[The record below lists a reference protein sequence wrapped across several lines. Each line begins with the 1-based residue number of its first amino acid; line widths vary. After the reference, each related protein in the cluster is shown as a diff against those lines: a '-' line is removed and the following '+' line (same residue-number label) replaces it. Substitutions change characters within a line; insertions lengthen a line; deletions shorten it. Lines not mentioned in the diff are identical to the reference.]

1 MKRTGLLL
9 LAALLLPGCGGD
21 TIGKRADSS
30 ANESRII
37 TIDGSSTVFPVSE
50 AAAEEFQKLNPRV
63 KVTVGTSGTGGGFK
77 KFVRGETD
85 ISDASRPIL
94 REEIDLARE
103 HGIEYI
109 ELPICFDALTVVI
122 NKDNDWVDYMST
134 AELRKMWDKDSK
146 GKVTKWSDIRKGW
159 PDEKFILFGPGTDSG
174 TFDYFTEAINGK
186 SRRSRDDY
194 TASEDDN
201 VLVQGVIGNKYGLG
215 YFGYAYYAGHKDK
228 LRCVPILDEHGKAKK
243 PVEPGAEA
251 IRAGTYTPL
260 SRPLFLYA
268 SKKSVEERPEVRE
281 FVEFY
286 LKNAAALS
294 RRKKYVPLPPKAY
307 GMCQERFAKRQTG
320 TGFGGKQE
328 VGLPIEAILQRE
340 PK

>member
-1 MKRTGLLL
+1 MKRSLILL
-9 LAALLLPGCGGD
+9 LAALALPGCGG
-21 TIGKRADSS
+21 GGADKGDGS
-30 ANESRII
+30 AGESRII

-50 AAAEEFQKLNPRV
+50 AAAEEFQKTKPTV
-63 KVTVGTSGTGGGFK
+63 KVTVGQSGTGGGFK
-77 KFVRGETD
+77 KFVRGETE

-94 REEIDLARE
+94 QKEIDEAKA

-122 NKDNDWVDYMST
+122 SKDNDWVDHMTT
-134 AELRKMWDKDSK
+134 AELKKMWDKESK
-146 GKVTKWSDIRKGW
+146 GQVTKWSDIRQGW
-159 PDEKFILFGPGTDSG
+159 PDEKFVLFGPGTDSG

-186 SRRSRDDY
+186 AGRSRDDY

-201 VLVQGVIGNKYGLG
+201 VLVRGVIDNKFGLG
-215 YFGYAYYAGHKDK
+215 YFGYAYYAAHKDK
-228 LRCVPILDEHGKAKK
+228 LKAVRILDEKGKAKK

-251 IRAGTYTPL
+251 IREGTYTPL
-260 SRPLFLYA
+260 SRPLFIYV
-268 SKKSVEERPEVRE
+268 SKKAIEAHPEVRE
-281 FVEFY
+281 FAEFY
-286 LKNAAALS
+286 LKNAATLA

-307 GMCQERFAKRQTG
+307 QMCQERLAKRQAG

-328 VGLPIEAILQRE
+328 VGLPIEAILQWE